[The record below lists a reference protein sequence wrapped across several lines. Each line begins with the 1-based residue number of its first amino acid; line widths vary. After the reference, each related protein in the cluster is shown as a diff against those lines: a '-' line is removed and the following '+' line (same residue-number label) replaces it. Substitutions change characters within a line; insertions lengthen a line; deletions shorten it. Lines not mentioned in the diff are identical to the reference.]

1 MLFMH
6 NSRPNE
12 TSVVIKLSSTK
23 FKVDKK
29 SYLAEYVYESKNLS
43 SDFPDMDNPS
53 SITNRRA
60 KLKTLY
66 VMIVP
71 KLIFLLD
78 SKTEL
83 QTNKNI
89 TSNY

>member
-43 SDFPDMDNPS
+43 KEKQLG
-53 SITNRRA
+53 I
-60 KLKTLY
+60 
-66 VMIVP
+66 I
-71 KLIFLLD
+71 
-78 SKTEL
+78 
-83 QTNKNI
+83 NKI
-89 TSNY
+89 L